1 MAVSSQGQGCV
12 RLLFSS
18 ILFELVNKPP
28 DAWHYVFSR
37 ILVCGECI
45 SYKKKSKL
53 EAFCAPENASVDV
66 QHLCIYVLKNCLHN
80 YHELKDFHIKNFSD
94 CQNCLFCMIFIHS
107 LFLLH
112 PSHLPLTGS
121 KNTCCGIFIPPV
133 TPDVPGL

>member
-1 MAVSSQGQGCV
+1 M

-28 DAWHYVFSR
+28 DAWHYIFSR

-45 SYKKKSKL
+45 NYEKKSKL
-53 EAFCAPENASVDV
+53 ETFCASENASVHV
-66 QHLCIYVLKNCLHN
+66 QYLWIYVLKNCLHN
-80 YHELKDFHIKNFSD
+80 YHELKDFHIKNFIV
-94 CQNCLFCMIFIHS
+94 CFALIFIHS

-121 KNTCCGIFIPPV
+121 KNACFQLLRMCQVCNDNSSQMLGAFNHIQ
-133 TPDVPGL
+133 